1 MKRIALISTLFAL
14 GFSWPL
20 LLNLNVAGL
29 SGDWNYNIERCW
41 AAWYSVTRLHRF
53 PWTQQWICGGYPLFT
68 YPNFHFSPPFFPMQL
83 LFGVATGLHLEV
95 VVHIA
100 IGFAGGWF
108 LARVLEIS
116 PLGAFGC
123 ALTFMGSSWY
133 YLHLS
138 VGHLEFMSYAYVP
151 WVLGLFWLGAKGGD
165 SNRSRSSGSDS
176 ARYAQFDESQ
186 NWPLDNA
193 APAGMTILA
202 GALLALI
209 IFEGG
214 VVDVL
219 PHTMLLLGVL
229 AVFLSV
235 GRLSLWPLVT
245 LLGVTLVAM
254 ALSAIKW
261 IPMELIFR
269 DFVRAVPDNESNRL
283 TWMVRFIFSRDQAMD
298 NFRNVTPFGPWE
310 YGAYISPI
318 LAGLALIGAASRRAI
333 PWLLLAA
340 LLFVTAMGSFGVFA
354 PWRLLHRL
362 PVWYEIRLPSRFLI
376 LFTLCVGVL
385 VGFGVDRIRDEHKT
399 LAALLLCAVMV
410 DCWLIGPPM
419 LNVAL
424 TFPAKELSPAIFD
437 LNYVRQIPC
446 EAIHR

>member
-1 MKRIALISTLFAL
+1 MTGNVPRVALGSALFAL
-14 GFSWPL
+14 VFSYPL
-20 LLNLNVAGL
+20 LPHLDVAGL
-29 SGDWNYNIERCW
+29 NGDWNYNMERSW
-41 AAWYSVTRLHRF
+41 AAWDNVTRLHRF

-68 YPNFHFSPPFFPMQL
+68 YPNFHFSPPFFPLQL

-95 VVHIA
+95 VAHIA
-100 IGFAGGWF
+100 IGFAGAWF

-138 VGHLEFMSYAYVP
+138 VGHLEFMSYVYVP
-151 WVLGLFWLGAKGGD
+151 WVLALWL
-165 SNRSRSSGSDS
+165 SG
-176 ARYAQFDESQ
+176 
-186 NWPLDNA
+186 W
-193 APAGMTILA
+193 MILSGTA
-202 GALLALI
+202 LALI

-219 PHTMLLLGVL
+219 PHTMFLLGAL
-229 AVFLSV
+229 ALILSA
-235 GRLSLWPLVT
+235 RARNIRPLIT
-245 LLGVTLVAM
+245 LLGVTLVAL
-254 ALSAIKW
+254 AFSAIKW
-261 IPMELIFR
+261 IPMMLEFAGYSRL
-269 DFVRAVPDNESNRL
+269 APDNEHNPL
-283 TWMVRFIFSRDQAMD
+283 FWMFRFIFSRDQAMA
-298 NFRNVTPFGPWE
+298 NWQNVTPFGPWE
-310 YGAYISPI
+310 YGAYVSPV
-318 LAGLALIGAASRRAI
+318 LAGFALIGAASRRAI

-340 LLFVTAMGSFGVFA
+340 LLFVTAMGSLGVYA

-362 PVWYEIRLPSRFLI
+362 PIWDEIRLPSRFLI

-385 VGFGVDRIRDEHKT
+385 VGFGVDRIQDEHKT

>member
-133 YLHLS
+133 YLHLGA
-138 VGHLEFMSYAYVP
+138 GHLEFMSYAYVP
-151 WVLGLFWLGAKGGD
+151 WVLGFFWLSAKGGD
-165 SNRSRSSGSDS
+165 VTSEGNSMRTRLAAGRTLQSAGSVE
-176 ARYAQFDESQ
+176 R
-186 NWPLDNA
+186 
-193 APAGMTILA
+193 PAGMTILA

-385 VGFGVDRIRDEHKT
+385 VGLGIDRLRVDKVSRVTIS
-399 LAALLLCAVMV
+399 ALLCLAML
-410 DCWLIGPPM
+410 DCWQIGPVM
-419 LNVAL
+419 LGNAL
-424 TFPAKELSPAIFD
+424 AFPASQLRPEVFNLD
-437 LNYVRQIPC
+437 YVRQIPC